1 MMAMARTSEISKA
14 YLAIATAMI
23 SVSFA
28 SIFIVWSDSPPF
40 IIAAYR
46 LALTCAM
53 LFPYM
58 VWTHGFQRIR
68 SFEKREALL
77 VILSGIA
84 LTAHFELWIV
94 SLGLTL
100 VSTSVILVTSHPI
113 FVAAIQHFLL
123 KEQVRRIAVVGIVV
137 AFSGVA
143 VIALS
148 DAQVGEE
155 TLYGDAF
162 AFIGGICAGV
172 YFLSGRVARQSIDVA
187 PYAFSVYGLAAIL
200 LFLSAGI
207 AGDTLLVVDG
217 REITIFLVL
226 ALVPTI
232 LGHTMFNYAL
242 KKVPAHVIST
252 SVLGE
257 PVGASIL
264 AYVLLPE
271 QVPGAWI
278 IVGGGLVVVGLYV
291 VLTLGCIETQPPAAE
306 PSVQTSQKPD
316 SSEAKAAI

>member
-1 MMAMARTSEISKA
+1 MAQTSETSRA

-28 SIFIVWSDSPPF
+28 SIFIKWSESPPF
-40 IIAAYR
+40 VIAAYR

-58 VWTHGFQRIR
+58 IWTGGFAKIR
-68 SFEKREALL
+68 SFEKREVLL
-77 VILSGIA
+77 VVLSGVA
-84 LTAHFELWIV
+84 LAVHFELWIV

-113 FVAAIQHFLL
+113 FVAAVQHFLL
-123 KEQVRRIAVVGIVV
+123 KEHVKRIAAVGIVI
-137 AFSGVA
+137 AFSGVT

-148 DAQVGEE
+148 DYGVGED
-155 TLYGDAF
+155 TLFGDAL
-162 AFIGGICAGV
+162 AFLGGICAGI

-187 PYAFSVYGLAAIL
+187 PYAFSVYGLSSII
-200 LFLSAGI
+200 LFLSAGV
-207 AGDTLLVVDG
+207 AGDTLVVVNG

-232 LGHTMFNYAL
+232 FGHTMFNYAL

-264 AYVLLPE
+264 AYLLLPGE
-271 QVPGAWI
+271 VPGTWI
-278 IVGGGLVVVGLYV
+278 IVGGALVVLGLYL
-291 VLTLGCIETQPPAAE
+291 VLALGNEEVKSKPVE
-306 PSVQTSQKPD
+306 PTARS
-316 SSEAKAAI
+316 